1 MKHEETYK
9 IICEEMNLD
18 YITAMDLKAV
28 RIMDYKDSR
37 NVFFYV
43 TRITTNDSFKKMAS
57 FFDKDHATAIH
68 GVKCIK
74 NLLENNTFFI
84 KLVEKILSRI
94 SYLKITNAK
103 FQDKVS
109 VLMNKEVY
117 NNLSN
122 ETKSKFIK
130 TDNTNEIET
139 QTLKNEVLRLTQKL
153 NNLRSKKTKINEVK
167 IITPNGTYISQT
179 NSLIKSLEKS
189 FDKALKKIN
198 K

>member
-1 MKHEETYK
+1 
-9 IICEEMNLD
+9 
-18 YITAMDLKAV
+18 
-28 RIMDYKDSR
+28 
-37 NVFFYV
+37 
-43 TRITTNDSFKKMAS
+43 MAS

-68 GVKCIK
+68 GVKCIN

-84 KLVEKILSRI
+84 KLVEKILCRI

-109 VLMNKEVY
+109 VLMTKEVY
-117 NNLSN
+117 DNLSN
-122 ETKSKFIK
+122 ETRSKFIK
-130 TDNTNEIET
+130 SDNTNEIET

-153 NNLRSKKTKINEVK
+153 NNLRSKKTKTNEVK

-189 FDKALKKIN
+189 FDKALKEIN